1 MKKRAKIFETSKI
14 DSLPFNY
21 NIILKFTT
29 PVKSGEPPFLIK
41 FCSFIPAG
49 SFPSFMKKKKPA
61 RSICPSRRR
70 AFFLIRKKQR
80 IFNNDYYETIGF
92 INPFI
97 SIILAFK
104 CLNFL
109 YPQALCL
116 TCLIKLFKPSVIPF
130 EYS

>member
-1 MKKRAKIFETSKI
+1 MSRSKPRKM
-14 DSLPFNY
+14 SKLKTY
-21 NIILKFTT
+21 N
-29 PVKSGEPPFLIK
+29 
-41 FCSFIPAG
+41 FIPAG
-49 SFPSFMKKKKPA
+49 SFPSFMKKKENKKPA
-61 RSICPSRRR
+61 SSICPSRRR

-80 IFNNDYYETIGF
+80 IFNNKYYETIGL